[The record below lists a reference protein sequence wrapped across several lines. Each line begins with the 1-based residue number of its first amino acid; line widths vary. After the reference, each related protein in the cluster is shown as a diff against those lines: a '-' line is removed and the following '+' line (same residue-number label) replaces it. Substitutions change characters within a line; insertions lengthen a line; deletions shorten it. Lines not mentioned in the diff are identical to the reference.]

1 MGAKEPQKEIYQIH
15 PGKIYNT
22 KFIIQTLSQ

>member
-22 KFIIQTLSQ
+22 KFIIQKLS